1 MSLKSISAWQRLVT
15 PLIALVVFLSA
26 WEISVRALSVS
37 PLILPPPSAVGSVLT
52 NQFGSLITQA
62 GITLLE
68 SVLGFLLGCVAA
80 FALATLFIFSR
91 IAEQALYPYA
101 IALKAIPLVALAPI
115 VVIWFG
121 TGLLSKVFLAS
132 VIAFFPILV
141 NTIDGLKAIE
151 PEALELLTMLSASKW
166 QVFTKLRIYTALPS
180 IFAGMKVASSFAV
193 VGAVVAEFIGSDQ
206 GIGFVIK
213 SSSYYLNTDLTF
225 AAIIVSALIG
235 LVFFWLI
242 SFLETKVIFWRQLE
256 SDVQR
261 RSKQRAIKLKGRH
274 TVHGGNYSAPFQGL
288 NLQLTQG
295 VFCATY
301 GDGSNFIGEC
311 LSDEVQEDDTVLD
324 MGTGSGALAILAAR
338 NGASVVAV
346 DVSSTA
352 VACAKKNVDSYG
364 LEKRIDVRQSDLFES
379 ILPNEKFSLIVFNP
393 PFMNGTPNSLL
404 EVAMYD
410 EKYSNLSK
418 FFELF
423 PNYLTPDG
431 RLLIVFSQAGD
442 LKFLEKLV
450 RSSKCR
456 SKLIRDDVAKE
467 SNLKLVVYE
476 LRRSPATAFAKPTRR

>member
-1 MSLKSISAWQRLVT
+1 MSLKSLAAWQRLIT

-37 PLILPPPSAVGSVLT
+37 PLILPPPSAVGSILT
-52 NQFGSLITQA
+52 NQFGSLISQA

-121 TGLLSKVFLAS
+121 TGLFSKVFLAA

-141 NTIDGLKAIE
+141 NAIDGLKAIE
-151 PEALELLTMLSASKW
+151 PEALELLKMLSASQW

-193 VGAVVAEFIGSDQ
+193 VGAVVAEFISSDQ

-235 LVFFWLI
+235 LIFFWLI
-242 SFLETKVIFWRQLE
+242 SFLETKIIFWKSKSE
-256 SDVQR
+256 SS
-261 RSKQRAIKLKGRH
+261 SKVKLRADNLIKQHLQHKGDYSVPFKGIKLRLK
-274 TVHGGNYSAPFQGL
+274 
-288 NLQLTQG
+288 QG
-295 VFCATY
+295 VFCAAY
-301 GDGSNFIGEC
+301 ADGSDLLADC
-311 LSDEVQEDDTVLD
+311 LQQEVRPNETVLD

-338 NGASVVAV
+338 KGGSVVAV
-346 DVSSTA
+346 DISSIA
-352 VACAKKNVDSYG
+352 VECAKENAR
-364 LEKRIDVRQSDLFES
+364 LNNLQEKVDVRQSNLFEA
-379 ILPNEKFSLIVFNP
+379 IRTDERFSLILFNP
-393 PFMNGTPNSLL
+393 PFMDGQPSSPLEVSMYDKGYSTLSRFFEEFPNHLTPN
-404 EVAMYD
+404 
-410 EKYSNLSK
+410 
-418 FFELF
+418 
-423 PNYLTPDG
+423 G
-431 RLLIVFSQAGD
+431 RLLIVFSESGD
-442 LKFLEKLV
+442 VSYLKKLMT
-450 RSSKCR
+450 SSGFYW
-456 SKLIRDDVAKE
+456 SLLDSMVPDHQLAV
-467 SNLKLVVYE
+467 LVYE
-476 LRRSPATAFAKPTRR
+476 LRSIQI